1 MKARS
6 AEDDLVRVQATT
18 DYRLQRL
25 EDEWVVAH
33 FADSRLSSVFQ
44 PVVSSALQ
52 VIGHAAFI
60 RCEPDNKNI
69 VSPWDIF
76 SLATEDSALVRL
88 DRLCRTVHALN
99 YFGAA
104 SGPGNLFVSV
114 QPRLLESVKDDH
126 GNAFAKVLDLIGIPA
141 SRVVIE
147 IPGEVNRN
155 WKLLAHVI
163 GNYRSR
169 GYRIAANHSGTGNN
183 WMAELGSLYPD
194 IVRLE
199 AWTLAGCYGTKAL
212 LDSIHHFGASVLVHE
227 IETVQHKDTALQEG
241 ADLLQGRALGMP
253 VRGIEAAIPGL
264 RRTQYRESPGDHRR
278 PSFRGT
284 LD

>member
-6 AEDDLVRVQATT
+6 AGDELVRVQATT
-18 DYRLQRL
+18 DYPLHRLV
-25 EDEWVVAH
+25 DDWIVAH
-33 FADSRLSSVFQ
+33 FANNQLSSVFQ
-44 PVVSSALQ
+44 PVIAASALQ

-76 SLATEDSALVRL
+76 SLATEDSLLVKL

-99 YFGAA
+99 YFCTT
-104 SGPGNLFVSV
+104 SGQGDLFVSV

-126 GNAFAKVLDLIGIPA
+126 GDAFARVLDLIGIPT

-147 IPGEVNRN
+147 IPVEVNRN
-155 WKLLAHVI
+155 WKLLGHVI

-169 GYRIAANHSGTGNN
+169 GYRIASEHSGTSDN

-199 AWTLAGCYGTKAL
+199 ASVLMAHRTRAL
-212 LDSIHHFGASVLVHE
+212 VDSIHHFGASLLVHE
-227 IETVQHKDTALQEG
+227 IETVQHKAAALQEG

-253 VRGIEAAIPGL
+253 VRGLEQAVPASEGK
-264 RRTQYRESPGDHRR
+264 QYPTPSGDHRQR
-278 PSFRGT
+278 SFRGIP
-284 LD
+284 D